1 MKIVLASASE
11 RRKELLA
18 RIIKDFDIIVSDF
31 DEDKV
36 PFKGDV
42 SLYVKELSLGK
53 AKDVE
58 QKINGPSI
66 IIAADTVVSLEGEVL
81 GKPKTE
87 LHAYNMLK
95 TLSGNTH
102 QVYSGITV
110 INTSNKKIMSEVVC
124 TDVKFSKLTDEEIN
138 NYISTKEPMD
148 KAGAYGIQG
157 FGGVFVEEIKGCYYN
172 VVGLPLNKLNKMLK
186 EIYILKGDLGGI
198 K

>member
-18 RIIKDFDIIVSDF
+18 RITKDYDIIVSDF

-53 AKDVE
+53 AQDVE
-58 QKINGPSI
+58 QKINESSI

-102 QVYSGITV
+102 QVYSGITI

-186 EIYILKGDLGGI
+186 EIYI
-198 K
+198 